1 MSYTQP
7 YARREC
13 IPQVMQYAIKEGLI
27 DPEENPSALFMD
39 LERFRA
45 TAKELQ
51 DAFPAEL
58 NICHAYAVKANP
70 LAAVLRAA
78 LAEGCGAECASIV
91 EVEHALAQG
100 FAPNRVI
107 FDSPCKTKKE
117 LLRCWSIGVLVNL
130 DCMEEIENVA
140 VILDEAEKTDPE
152 IKSRARIGVRLN
164 PQVGGGT
171 IASTSTATK
180 TSKFGVG
187 VEDYHDDLLAAY
199 KKYSW
204 LTGLHC
210 HVGSQGCAVQL
221 LVDGVKC
228 LVGLAEEINAAIG
241 SKQVRLL
248 DIGGGLP
255 ANYWGDEVSPTY
267 GDYANQLKAEVPA
280 LFSGDY
286 EIFTEMGRSMV
297 AKSGF
302 IGSRIEFTK
311 MAGGK
316 KISTVHCGSN
326 MMLRTCYLP
335 HQWVHDVTVLT
346 ADGSVKL
353 QDEKDWHVQDVA
365 GPLCFSA
372 DLLVVNRNMID
383 MEAGEHLVLHDCGGY
398 TVGMYSRYNSRPCPV
413 VYAYNGSD
421 FPANP
426 KLEVIKKRETLEQ
439 VLSFWE

>member
-7 YARREC
+7 YARSPA
-13 IPQVMQYAIKEGLI
+13 IPQVMQYAIKEGFI
-27 DPEENPSALFMD
+27 DSEDNPSALFMD
-39 LERFRA
+39 LERLRN
-45 TAKELQ
+45 TAQSLQ
-51 DAFPAEL
+51 DAFPKEL
-58 NICHAYAVKANP
+58 NICHCYAVKANP
-70 LAAVLRAA
+70 LARVLQ
-78 LAEGCGAECASIV
+78 EVKKVGCGAECASIV
-91 EVEHALAQG
+91 EVEHSLAQG

-117 LLRCWSIGVLVNL
+117 LLRCWSVGVLVNL

-140 VILDEAEKTDPE
+140 AILDEAEKTDPD

-187 VEDYHDDLLAAY
+187 VEDYHDQLVAAY
-199 KKYSW
+199 QKYSW

-210 HVGSQGCAVQL
+210 HVGSQGCAMQL

-228 LVGLAEEINAAIG
+228 LVDLALEINTAVG
-241 SKQVRLL
+241 SKQVKVL

-267 GDYANQLKAEVPA
+267 GDYAVELQKQVPA
-280 LFSGDY
+280 LFTGEW

-316 KISTVHCGSN
+316 KISTIHCGSN

-335 HQWVHDVTVLT
+335 HQWVHDVTVLS
-346 ADGSVKL
+346 AEGLVKE
-353 QDEKDWHVQDVA
+353 QDEKEWHVQDVA

-372 DLLVVNRNMID
+372 DLLVVNRNMPDI
-383 MEAGEHLVLHDCGGY
+383 EAGEHLVLHDCGGY
-398 TVGMYSRYNSRPCPV
+398 TVAMYSRYNSRPCPV
-413 VYAYNGSD
+413 VYAYEGST
-421 FPANP
+421 FAANP
-426 KLEVIKKRETLEQ
+426 KLEIIKKRETVEQ
-439 VLSFWE
+439 VLAFWE